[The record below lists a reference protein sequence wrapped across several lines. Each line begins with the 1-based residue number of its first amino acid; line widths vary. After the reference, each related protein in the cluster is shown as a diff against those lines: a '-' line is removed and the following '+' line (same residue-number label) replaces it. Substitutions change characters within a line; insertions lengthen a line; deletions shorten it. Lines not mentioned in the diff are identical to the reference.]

1 MNSKRK
7 LIFGI
12 IAIVLGILSLFL
24 GMILFIRST
33 GIDALFYT
41 SVRELRLTFFLG
53 LLFISWGLGWLITG
67 IVFLVFGLRNF
78 SFDSRKPLVIG
89 IALLVVFSV
98 LSGGVLVAVSPPS
111 PSVTLSVRDSRN
123 YTEAGSSVSFPA
135 YVNVTTSRAADMNI
149 SYISSSVV
157 HIGSCSI
164 AYGTHELVVPLSGFS
179 LPAGKGKL
187 EFEVVSLSV
196 SKIVYVNYTVYPS
209 LSANFSGPT
218 SVNDANGPV
227 CVVYSS
233 TYKGYAPDNYTW
245 NPGAFYVGNVQEISY
260 NPYSQDLHVTFFL
273 NKSVSDPF
281 GYNYTLY
288 ISLTVSNIFGES
300 YSMGGYG
307 YDPIS
312 ITGQN

>member
-111 PSVTLSVRDSRN
+111 ASVTLSVRDSRN

-260 NPYSQDLHVTFFL
+260 NPYSQDLHVAFFL

>member
-1 MNSKRK
+1 M
-7 LIFGI
+7 
-12 IAIVLGILSLFL
+12 IATVLGILSLLL

-33 GIDALFYT
+33 GIDALIYT
-41 SVRELRLTFFLG
+41 SVSELKFAFFLG

-67 IVFLVFGLRNF
+67 IFFLVFGLRNF
-78 SFDSRKPLVIG
+78 SFSSKKPLVIG
-89 IALLVVFSV
+89 IALLVVFSA
-98 LSGGVLVAVSPPS
+98 LSGGVLVAASPPS
-111 PSVTLSVRDSRN
+111 PSVSLSVHDPKN
-123 YTEAGSSVSFPA
+123 YTEAGSSVGFPA

-164 AYGTHELVVPLSGFS
+164 ASGSHELEVPLSGFS

-196 SKIVYVNYTVYPS
+196 SKIFYVNYTVYPS

-218 SVNDANGPV
+218 SVSDVNGPV

-233 TYKGYAPDNYTW
+233 TYSGYAPDNYSW
-245 NPGAFYVGNVQEISY
+245 NPGAFYVGNIQEISY
-260 NPYSQDLHVTFFL
+260 NPYSQDLHITFFL
-273 NKSVSDPF
+273 NRSVSNPF

-300 YSMGGYG
+300 YAMGGYG

-312 ITGQN
+312 VIGQN